1 MLCLFFFLAM
11 ASDPKKP
18 IISNVETFLVG
29 SSTLEKEIPNINF
42 QVLVTLETMR
52 WNHQNGKMTKWGE
65 NACARDQL
73 QMQLVREQ
81 SRRVTLLRWRGDL
94 LKLPFWIHFSDI
106 PLLHWRSTFTAALH
120 FYSSI
125 VVDAALKWHTCP
137 QWLILYCI
145 STMAYH
151 LYSDIPLWNLRSTFT
166 FARHFYSWIPLLQ
179 WQSILQWHCGW
190 CSFEVT

>member
-1 MLCLFFFLAM
+1 MCLFFFLAM
-11 ASDPKKP
+11 ASDPKNP
-18 IISNVETFLVG
+18 IISIVEAFLVG
-29 SSTLEKEIPNINF
+29 SSSLEKEISVMNGLIS
-42 QVLVTLETMR
+42 TWKKAIA
-52 WNHQNGKMTKWGE
+52 WNHEKPLRDE
-65 NACARDQL
+65 NENSRYRAQL
-73 QMQLVREQ
+73 RKELLCQQ
-81 SRRVTLLRWRGDL
+81 SRRVTLLCWREEL

-106 PLLHWRSTFTAALH
+106 PLLHWRSTFTVALH

-151 LYSDIPLWNLRSTFT
+151 LYSDIPLWHLHSTFT

-179 WQSILQWHCGW
+179 WHSILQWHCGW